1 MPLISLLFIGELSY
15 ICFASVV
22 ISVFN
27 SLRGA
32 HSMQTEGGGG
42 RRIIARMGDR
52 RGLG

>member
-32 HSMQTEGGGG
+32 HSMQTEGGG
-42 RRIIARMGDR
+42 DDV
-52 RGLG
+52 